1 LLNKEIHQ
9 PGLDRSGEL
18 DSPHCKHEVH
28 ISNHVLKTSFKSRE
42 RLSRIQTTLLS
53 TAAKADLHSR
63 VWNIS
68 QAIRR
73 APR

>member
-1 LLNKEIHQ
+1 LSRTQTALLN
-9 PGLDRSGEL
+9 
-18 DSPHCKHEVH
+18 
-28 ISNHVLKTSFKSRE
+28 
-42 RLSRIQTTLLS
+42 